1 MTSTAT
7 PTVTPAATAA
17 PGEPT
22 PPAVVSATPVLPP
35 LQIGPHTVES
45 PVVLAPMAGITNRAF
60 RKLCREYGQEGLER
74 GGASGATSL
83 YVSEM
88 ITSRA
93 LVERTPESMRLIE
106 HDPDEDPRSIQLY
119 GVDPATVAAAVRMLV
134 TEDRADHIDLNFGC
148 PVPKVTR
155 KGGGAAL
162 PWKRDLFEAIVTAA
176 VREASP
182 HGIPVTVK
190 MRKGIDDD
198 HLTYLDAGLIA
209 ERAGVAAVALHGRT
223 ASQAYS
229 GQADWTA
236 IARLKETVRSIPV
249 LGNGDIWSAEDA
261 VRMVEETGCDGVV
274 VGRGCLGRP
283 WLFTDLAAAF
293 AGTSARVEPTLG
305 EVTATLRRHT
315 EYLVDFYGDEFK
327 ACRDI
332 RKHIAWYLKGFPAG
346 STVRNQLAL
355 VDSMEALDALIAT
368 MEADA
373 PWPGEA
379 AEGQRGR
386 AGSPRKVAL
395 PDGWLESQEL
405 NEAAREAVAQ
415 AELSVSG
422 G

>member
-1 MTSTAT
+1 
-7 PTVTPAATAA
+7 
-17 PGEPT
+17 
-22 PPAVVSATPVLPP
+22 
-35 LQIGPHTVES
+35 
-45 PVVLAPMAGITNRAF
+45 
-60 RKLCREYGQEGLER
+60 
-74 GGASGATSL
+74 
-83 YVSEM
+83 M
-88 ITSRA
+88 IEFT
-93 LVERTPESMRLIE
+93 
-106 HDPDEDPRSIQLY
+106 PDEHPRSMQLY
-119 GVDPATVAAAVRMLV
+119 GVDPATIGAAVRIVVERDL
-134 TEDRADHIDLNFGC
+134 ADHLDLNFGC

-162 PWKRDLFEAIVTAA
+162 PWKRDLFEAIVRGA
-176 VREASP
+176 VREADP
-182 HGIPVTVK
+182 YDVPVTVK

-355 VDSMEALDALIAT
+355 VDSLEALDALIAT

>member
-1 MTSTAT
+1 MTAPTTTA
-7 PTVTPAATAA
+7 PTAPATSAA
-17 PGEPT
+17 PR
-22 PPAVVSATPVLPP
+22 PVLPP
-35 LQIGPHTVES
+35 LHIGRHVVES

-60 RKLCREYGQEGLER
+60 RRLCRESGTAGLEA

-88 ITSRA
+88 VTTRA
-93 LVERTPESMRLIE
+93 LVERTPETMRLIS
-106 HDPDEDPRSIQLY
+106 HDPEEHPRSVQLY
-119 GVDPATVAAAVRMLV
+119 SVDPVTAGLAARMLV

-162 PWKRDLFEAIVTAA
+162 PWKTDLFRGIVAA
-176 VREASP
+176 VVREAQP
-182 HGIPVTVK
+182 YAVPVTVK
-190 MRKGIDDD
+190 MRVGIDAD
-198 HLTYLDAGLIA
+198 HVTYLDAGRIA
-209 ERAGVAAVALHGRT
+209 EGEGAAAVALHART
-223 ASQAYS
+223 AAQAYS
-229 GQADWTA
+229 GQADWSA
-236 IARLKETVRSIPV
+236 IARLKEAVTTVPV

-261 VRMVEETGCDGVV
+261 LEMVRQTGCDGVV

-293 AGTSARVEPTLG
+293 AGSDARVRPGLR
-305 EVTATLRRHT
+305 EVTATLRRHAA
-315 EYLVDFYGDEFK
+315 YLVDFYDGDEGR

-355 VDSMEALDALIAT
+355 VDGLQALDDLIGT
-368 MEADA
+368 MDLDA
-373 PWPGEA
+373 PWPGDA

-386 AGSPRKVAL
+386 AGSPRVVAL
-395 PDGWLESQEL
+395 PENWLRSREL
-405 NEAAREAVAQ
+405 DAAQRAQVAQ